1 MTHDKLI
8 EAVARAIFAC
18 HFADTAEA
26 QSMMQKDWNRPSPL
40 MTMVRNEARAA
51 IRVIAPAVER
61 ALRERDQ
68 AVEALRL
75 FVRLM
80 NDPDYDLGELCEEFC
95 TRAETI
101 LASIEGTGHE

>member
-1 MTHDKLI
+1 MTHDELI
-8 EAVARAIFAC
+8 EAVAEKLDDWLG
-18 HFADTAEA
+18 DTGT
-26 QSMMQKDWNRPSPL
+26 SLDM
-40 MTMVRNEARAA
+40 ARAA

-80 NDPDYDLGELCEEFC
+80 NNPDYDLGELCEEFC

-101 LASIEGTGHE
+101 LASIEGTGHDD